1 MNSLPDNIQRMVEI
15 MMDKRERGC
24 VRDQYAVQLTDIL
37 KNVQRA
43 IDSYKKEKN
52 ENRSSN

>member
-1 MNSLPDNIQRMVEI
+1 MSNLPDNIQRMVEI
-15 MMDKRERGC
+15 MMDKRERGY
-24 VRDQYAVQLTDIL
+24 VRDQYAMQLLDIL

-52 ENRSSN
+52 ENRSFN

>member
-1 MNSLPDNIQRMVEI
+1 MNNLPDNIQRMIDI
-15 MMDKRERGC
+15 MMDKRERGY